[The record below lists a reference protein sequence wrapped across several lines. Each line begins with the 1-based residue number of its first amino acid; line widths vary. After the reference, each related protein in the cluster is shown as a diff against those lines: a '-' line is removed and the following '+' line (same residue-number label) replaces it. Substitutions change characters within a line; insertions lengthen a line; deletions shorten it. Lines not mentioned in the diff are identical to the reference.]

1 MRKRSL
7 TREHTGA
14 LAVAALIL
22 AACSEADRRASE
34 EAEAVPRAE
43 PLLVAATSPLGA
55 WLLQSIG
62 GEDVRLSNAVP
73 ADVDHHGFQ
82 PSAEQIVALGEAD
95 LIVLQG
101 ASYEGWRDGASLPES
116 RVMDLSVG
124 LDLIQ
129 IEGRTHSHGAQGEH
143 SHTGVDP
150 ATWTDPALVAAQA
163 QRLLAALEE
172 ASPERAAA
180 FLDRSHALE
189 TELDRLVARVGEL
202 SEGVSAEEVALAGV
216 SGRYAY
222 LARALRVDLFDLP
235 LEPDGH
241 DLQHLRRAA
250 GARRLIVL
258 VPAAPSAAL
267 SAKLPGATWVELDPL
282 EQGGPGGYAYLER
295 MNENLDRLAAV
306 LTR

>member
-14 LAVAALIL
+14 LAVTALIL
-22 AACSEADRRASE
+22 AACNEADRPA
-34 EAEAVPRAE
+34 AEVDAPPRAE

-55 WLLQSIG
+55 WLAQNIG
-62 GEDVRLSNAVP
+62 GDDVRLSDAVP
-73 ADVDHHGFQ
+73 TDVDHHGFQ
-82 PSAEQIVALGEAD
+82 PSAEQIVALGEAV

-101 ASYEGWRDGASLPES
+101 ASYEAWRDAASLPES
-116 RVMDLSVG
+116 RVVDLSAG

-129 IEGRTHSHGAQGEH
+129 IEGRTHSHGAEGEH

-163 QRLLAALEE
+163 QRLLAAMED
-172 ASPERAAA
+172 ASPERAAG

-189 TELDRLVARVGEL
+189 TELDRLVARVAEL
-202 SEGVSAEEVALAGV
+202 SEGVGAEEVALAGV

-235 LEPDGH
+235 LEPDDH

-258 VPAAPSAAL
+258 VPAAPAAAL
-267 SAKLPGATWVELDPL
+267 RAKLPGATWVELDPL
-282 EQGGPGGYAYLER
+282 EQDGPDGYAYLER